1 MGFSVGSYA
10 KIKEVENKGNYSK
23 AKIVISKKVKDSNP
37 AQYICTYA
45 GWVTCVG
52 NAHNKRPIVGQ
63 KIKITNCD
71 VTNGYLDKSGNQMFS
86 NSAQCTLFD
95 YELESDTP
103 RVNVP
108 QGNSYT
114 PSAYGAP
121 NFAPSAPSF
130 EEIPMD
136 SQLPF

>member
-23 AKIVISKKVKDSNP
+23 AKIVISKKIKGSNP
-37 AQYICTYA
+37 AQYVCTFA

-52 NAHNKRPIVGQ
+52 NAHSKNPMAGQ

-71 VTNGYLDKSGNQMFS
+71 VTNGYADKVTGEQKFM

-95 YELESDTP
+95 YELDNQAPMPS
-103 RVNVP
+103 
-108 QGNSYT
+108 GNGYM
-114 PSAYGAP
+114 PSGYGSP
-121 NFAPSAPSF
+121 NFANNSPNF
-130 EEIPMD
+130 EELPD
-136 SQLPF
+136 SDGLPF